1 MAFNITMSP
10 LRRRHCLFVIGFV
23 LFVPFCFFVIFSMP
37 DVSSEQVLIERIA
50 ELQVKLQY
58 LDSMYR
64 TRQEDLRRLSE
75 HIDLLSLPPN
85 TGENTTGLLTSTTP
99 EIKPEIKQ
107 IIKNMSGMAA
117 AQGLNPPVSL
127 RMPSSYH
134 FLPHLLD
141 DPSSLRLAYLVSKG
155 RMGVSMVLGVP
166 TVKREK
172 QSYLLDTLQNLI
184 DGMTIEEANDSL
196 IVVFIAETDL
206 EYILQV
212 AKEIE
217 FRFSAYIESGLI
229 EVLSPSAN
237 YYPDFD
243 KLRITLGD
251 SPERVRWRSKQN
263 LDFAYLMSYSQPK
276 GTFYVQLE
284 DDILARPQYISEMK
298 NFAIEKTSK
307 KEEWFVLDFCQLGFI
322 GKMFKSA
329 ELPWLITFF
338 QMFYNDKPVDWLLD
352 HLLYTKVCNY
362 EKNNDMCKREKA
374 KKWIHYKPSLFQHIG
389 THSSLKGKVQ
399 KLKDKQFGK
408 VALFFPHTNPEA
420 NITSSIKHY
429 KQYTLKRAYL
439 GETFFWG
446 LLPQPGDQLIF
457 RFTAPIIIKSF
468 LFKSGNAEHPSDK
481 FYNTTVEVLPLDG
494 PASSNSIFT
503 SWASANLT
511 SDGYVIVGKF
521 DGSGIARGTVDES
534 LGKIQSLRL
543 HVHSDSENWAILS
556 EIHIQDEQSSR

>member
-1 MAFNITMSP
+1 MNLPMSP
-10 LRRRHCLFVIGFV
+10 LRRRNCFLILGFV
-23 LFVPFCFFVIFSMP
+23 VFVPFCFFVLFSVP
-37 DVSSEQVLIERIA
+37 DVTSEQMLVQRLA

-64 TRQEDLRRLSE
+64 TRQEDLQKLTE
-75 HIDLLSLPPN
+75 HIDLISLPSISGDN
-85 TGENTTGLLTSTTP
+85 SSSILTGSMT
-99 EIKPEIKQ
+99 EIRPEIKQ
-107 IIKNMSGMAA
+107 MIKNMSGMTA
-117 AQGLNPPVSL
+117 AQGLNPPVML
-127 RMPSSYH
+127 RLPSSYH

-141 DPSSLRLAYLVSKG
+141 DPFSLRLAYLMSKG
-155 RMGVSMVLGVP
+155 RTGVSVVMGVP
-166 TVKREK
+166 TVKRDK
-172 QSYLLDTLQNLI
+172 QNYLMDTLQNLI
-184 DGMTIEEANDSL
+184 NGMTPQETNDSL
-196 IVVFIAETDL
+196 IVVFVAETDL
-206 EYILQV
+206 EYVLQV

-217 FRFSAYIESGLI
+217 MRYPSYVESGLI
-229 EVLSPSAN
+229 EVLSPSPA
-237 YYPDFD
+237 YYPNLD

-251 SPERVRWRSKQN
+251 TAERVRWRSKQN
-263 LDFAYLMSYSQPK
+263 LDFAFLMSYSQPK

-307 KEEWFVLDFCQLGFI
+307 KEPWFVLDFCQLGFI

-362 EKNNDMCKREKA
+362 EKSNDICKREKE
-374 KKWIHYKPSLFQHIG
+374 KMWIHYKPSLFQHIG

-408 VALFFPHTNPEA
+408 VALFFPHSNPEA
-420 NITSSIKHY
+420 EVISGIKHY

-457 RFTAPIIIKSF
+457 KFAAPIPVKRF
-468 LFKSGNAEHPSDK
+468 YFKSGNAEHPSDK
-481 FYNTTVEVLPLDG
+481 FYNTTVEVLPAE
-494 PASSNSIFT
+494 PPSNSALIST
-503 SWASANLT
+503 TNMT

-521 DGSGIARGTVDES
+521 DSVGIASGTVEDS

-543 HVHSDSENWAILS
+543 HVHSDSDNWAILS
-556 EIHIQDEQSSR
+556 EIHIQDELASR

>member
-1 MAFNITMSP
+1 MNLPMSP
-10 LRRRHCLFVIGFV
+10 LRRRHCFLVLGFV
-23 LFVPFCFFVIFSMP
+23 VFVPFCFFVLFSVP
-37 DVSSEQVLIERIA
+37 DVSSEQFLIQRIA

-64 TRQEDLRRLSE
+64 TRQEDLRRLTE
-75 HIDLLSLPPN
+75 HIDLISFAPSA
-85 TGENTTGLLTSTTP
+85 GENTTAFLMGSTSPDLRP
-99 EIKPEIKQ
+99 EVKQ
-107 IIKNMSGMAA
+107 LIKNMSGMAA

-141 DPSSLRLAYLVSKG
+141 DPSSLRLAYLLSKG
-155 RMGVSMVLGVP
+155 RTGVSVVLGVP

-172 QSYLLDTLQNLI
+172 QSYLMDTLQNLI
-184 DGMTIEEANDSL
+184 DGMTIDEANDSL
-196 IVVFIAETDL
+196 IVVFIAETDI

-217 FRFSAYIESGLI
+217 FRFPTYVEAGLI
-229 EVLSPSAN
+229 EVVSPSSS

-243 KLRITLGD
+243 KLRLTLGD

-263 LDFAYLMSYSQPK
+263 LDFAYLMSYAQPK

-284 DDILARPQYISEMK
+284 DDILAKPQYITEMK

-307 KEEWFVLDFCQLGFI
+307 KEAWFVLDFCQLGFI

-362 EKNNDMCKREKA
+362 EKNNDVCKREKA

-408 VALFFPHTNPEA
+408 VPLFFPHSNPEA
-420 NITSSIKHY
+420 EITSGIKHY
-429 KQYTLKRAYL
+429 KQYTLRRAYL

-446 LLPQPGDQLIF
+446 LLPQPGDQLVF
-457 RFTAPIIIKSF
+457 KFNTPILIKSY
-468 LFKSGNAEHPSDK
+468 LIKSGNAEHPSDK
-481 FYNTTVEVLPLDG
+481 FYNTTIEVLPLDM
-494 PASSNSIFT
+494 PSTPSLTLAS
-503 SWASANLT
+503 NLT
-511 SDGYVIVGKF
+511 NDGFVIVGKF
-521 DGSGIARGTVDES
+521 DSAGVAKGAVDGS
-534 LGKIQSLRL
+534 LGKIQALRL

-556 EIHIQDEQSSR
+556 EIHIQDELASR